1 MQNCSFFNIENRKFS
16 EIPKKSCGSLE
27 KKDSWFYRKWR
38 RRFREVQCW
47 GCVKYI
53 ILSFP
58 IEVISYS
65 RWISLVLPL
74 ILTQFNSST
83 VQAHRKINKIS
94 KTILKNEEGQIITFD
109 RKKLE
114 MMWLGWDYAY
124 LAYCVKKGSLVR
136 SN

>member
-1 MQNCSFFNIENRKFS
+1 MQNCSFFNIENCKFS

-58 IEVISYS
+58 IEVIS
-65 RWISLVLPL
+65 LVLLL

-83 VQAHRKINKIS
+83 VLAHRKINENS
-94 KTILKNEEGQIITFD
+94 KTISKNEEGGQLITFD

-124 LAYCVKKGSLVR
+124 LAYCVKRGSLVR